1 MVHNYLVPSW
11 YIQLTIYLKFSED
24 GDICKWNISKVE
36 CKVENAGNLV
46 VTVCQH
52 WINIRAKLFVN
63 NMQDFSLSSSF
74 PPIVGFHLVK
84 MPAASRKYF
93 QIPLEMD
100 KFCCS
105 KPLSA
110 ISYQIFIFPPHDS
123 PSKTIKIVFYF
134 IKKAL
139 FILEIFKFFPFL
151 STLSKFK

>member
-1 MVHNYLVPSW
+1 MVYPA
-11 YIQLTIYLKFSED
+11 YYYLKFSED
-24 GDICKWNISKVE
+24 GDICKWKISKVE
-36 CKVENAGNLV
+36 CNVENAGKLV
-46 VTVCQH
+46 ITVCQH
-52 WINIRAKLFVN
+52 WINIRAKLCVN

-74 PPIVGFHLVK
+74 PPVVGFHLVK

-110 ISYQIFIFPPHDS
+110 ISYQIFIFPPNDS

-139 FILEIFKFFPFL
+139 FILEIFKFL
-151 STLSKFK
+151 

>member
-1 MVHNYLVPSW
+1 MVYPA
-11 YIQLTIYLKFSED
+11 YYYLKFSED
-24 GDICKWNISKVE
+24 GDICKWKISKVE
-36 CKVENAGNLV
+36 CNVENAGNLV
-46 VTVCQH
+46 ITVCQH
-52 WINIRAKLFVN
+52 WINIRAKLCVN

-74 PPIVGFHLVK
+74 PPVVGFHLVK

-110 ISYQIFIFPPHDS
+110 ISYQIFIFPPNDS

-139 FILEIFKFFPFL
+139 FILEIFKFL
-151 STLSKFK
+151 